1 MVKQYLP
8 HYTRNFLEKTDWKQK
23 KSKHYSFHFFS
34 GSVAE
39 KEIDF
44 IIERQEKAYRKI
56 LNFLNLP
63 EPTNV
68 IEYYFY
74 PDAETKQ
81 KLMGDD
87 WYAQSIYE
95 EFRIHTLYTKDIKPI
110 GEHEDAHLLS
120 LPWGLSV
127 GFFQE
132 GLAEYL
138 VGHAWDNKPHSHYVK
153 IGYEKKIY
161 PDLNTFMKHKVWLNT
176 NDVDAIYFY
185 SLAGAFV
192 SFLISKFGKEKF
204 ESFYRQSNRNNVLQ
218 KNEKLFE
225 SVYNNN
231 LTSLEKDFKNQ
242 V

>member
-1 MVKQYLP
+1 MLKGLSLRRNRPFLLLFYIMVKQYLP

-81 KLMGDD
+81 KLDLKCLTNREREVLKLFADGFGNPKIADELFI
-87 WYAQSIYE
+87 SIRTVE
-95 EFRIHTLYTKDIKPI
+95 THKTNIMQKLKLKTTVD
-110 GEHEDAHLLS
+110 
-120 LPWGLSV
+120 
-127 GFFQE
+127 
-132 GLAEYL
+132 L
-138 VGHAWDNKPHSHYVK
+138 VK
-153 IGYEKKIY
+153 
-161 PDLNTFMKHKVWLNT
+161 F
-176 NDVDAIYFY
+176 AI
-185 SLAGAFV
+185 
-192 SFLISKFGKEKF
+192 
-204 ESFYRQSNRNNVLQ
+204 RNNIIEV
-218 KNEKLFE
+218 
-225 SVYNNN
+225 
-231 LTSLEKDFKNQ
+231 
-242 V
+242 